1 MYRFPTYALLN
12 EEYKDRTKNICLN
25 PEYITLT
32 ICKTILENKQK
43 MYAPYKRSITK
54 KATLKNMNMYVPT

>member
-1 MYRFPTYALLN
+1 MF
-12 EEYKDRTKNICLN
+12 KS
-25 PEYITLT
+25 EYI
-32 ICKTILENKQK
+32 K